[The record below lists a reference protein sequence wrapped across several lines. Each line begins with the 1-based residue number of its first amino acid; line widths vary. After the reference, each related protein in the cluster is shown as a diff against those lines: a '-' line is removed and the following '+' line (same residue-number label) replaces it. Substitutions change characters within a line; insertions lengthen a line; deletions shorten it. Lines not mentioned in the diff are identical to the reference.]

1 MRAVLAASEDGRNSM
16 TVDLNARLR
25 TEIDQINGAIVSA
38 GRRLGVPTPYND
50 AILRLVKA
58 KENAPRE

>member
-1 MRAVLAASEDGRNSM
+1 M

-38 GRRLGVPTPYND
+38 GRRLGVPTPYNE